1 MEKTYDITALG
12 ELLIDF
18 AERGISEQGN
28 QILEVC
34 PGGAPCNMLAMASK
48 LGKKTAFIGK
58 IGTGI
63 HGSMLRET
71 IKEAGIDDR
80 GLVGDSSVHTTLA
93 FVHTLA
99 GGEREF
105 SFHRDPGADMMLRA
119 DELDEELIRSSK
131 VFHFGTLSMT
141 DEPVI
146 SATKK
151 ALEIAKDAGCI
162 ISFDPNLR
170 ELLWSDLEDAKEAM
184 KFGFGY
190 CDILKIADNEI
201 QFVTGMEDYDEGIK
215 YLLDTYNIPLIFL
228 TLGSNGSRAYYKGM
242 KVEVSGYTV
251 DTIETTGAGDT
262 FCGSTVSKVLEK
274 GIDSLDEESLTEIL
288 DFANAAAAIVTTKRG
303 AIRSMPCIEDVEALR
318 NM

>member
-34 PGGAPCNMLAMASK
+34 PGGAPCNMLSMASK

-63 HGSMLRET
+63 HGTMLRAT

-80 GLVGDSSVHTTLA
+80 GLVGDPDVHTTLA
-93 FVHTLA
+93 FVHTLE

-146 SATKK
+146 SATKR
-151 ALEIAKDAGCI
+151 ALEVAKEAGCI

-170 ELLWSDLEDAKEAM
+170 ELLWSDIEDAKKAM
-184 KFGFGY
+184 EYGFAY

-201 QFVTGMEDYDEGIK
+201 QFVTGREDYDEGIS
-215 YLLDTYNIPLIFL
+215 YLLEKYNIPLVFL
-228 TLGSNGSRAYYKGM
+228 TLGKDGSRAYYKGGRI
-242 KVEVSGYTV
+242 EVKGYTV

-274 GIDSLDEESLTEIL
+274 GIDNLDEESLKEIL
-288 DFANAAAAIVTTKRG
+288 DFANAAAAIVTTRRG
-303 AIRSMPCIEDVEALR
+303 AIRSMPYADEVEALR

>member
-34 PGGAPCNMLAMASK
+34 PGGAPCNMLSMASK

-63 HGSMLRET
+63 HGTMLRAT
-71 IKEAGIDDR
+71 IKEVGIDDR
-80 GLVGDSSVHTTLA
+80 GLVGDPDVHTTLA
-93 FVHTLA
+93 FVHTLE

-146 SATKK
+146 SATKR
-151 ALEIAKDAGCI
+151 ALEVAKEAGCI

-170 ELLWSDLEDAKEAM
+170 ELLWSDIEDAKKAM
-184 KFGFGY
+184 EYGFAY

-201 QFVTGMEDYDEGIK
+201 QFVTGREDYDEGIN
-215 YLLDTYNIPLIFL
+215 YLLEKYNIPLVFL
-228 TLGSNGSRAYYKGM
+228 TLGKDGSRAYYKGGRI
-242 KVEVSGYTV
+242 EVKGYTV

-274 GIDSLDEESLTEIL
+274 GIDNLDEESLKEIL
-288 DFANAAAAIVTTKRG
+288 DFANAAAAIVTTRRG
-303 AIRSMPCIEDVEALR
+303 AIRSMPYADEVEALR